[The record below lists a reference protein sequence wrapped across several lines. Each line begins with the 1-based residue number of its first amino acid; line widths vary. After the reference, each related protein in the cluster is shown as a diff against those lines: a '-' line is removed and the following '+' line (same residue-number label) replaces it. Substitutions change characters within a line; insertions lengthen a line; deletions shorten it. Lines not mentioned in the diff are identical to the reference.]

1 MKNVILYVRVS
12 TDEQAD
18 KGFSLRDQEE
28 KLLRHCLDNNLNV
41 LEIYREDYSA
51 KTFNRP
57 EMKKLIAHCK
67 KEHKTIDQLLFIK
80 WDRFSRNTS
89 ESYNKINL
97 FNSLGITPNAITQP
111 LDLSIPEQ
119 GLMLAV
125 YLSVP
130 EVENLRRSQNVRAG
144 MRRAFKEG
152 RYVGSPPKGY
162 DMGRDTSKRPV
173 LTPNQDAP
181 LIQEAF
187 ELAATGIYNQ
197 KEIFQKLRNKGF
209 RSSSSAFSRILRNV
223 LYCGLVYLKA
233 HKDESERYIEGIHPP
248 LVTKKTFDTV
258 QTILDGRKKQKGKSH
273 KKVNPKFPLRGF
285 VMCPKCDKPLSASS
299 SKGRNGYYSYYHC
312 FSPCDVR
319 IKKEDVHIWFE
330 EFLKSISLD
339 ENSYTLLTQLIKEE
353 FKKIDRESSI
363 GPKHFAKIKH
373 LESKLEKI
381 QDLFIEG
388 DFSKEDY
395 NKAKKRFKNLIE
407 ELKEKEAQLAKKQE
421 IFKLYKDGLKSME
434 NFNKQYIDSDIE
446 QKRLLIGSI
455 FPEKFQFDNKKVRTA
470 DINPILL
477 KIASINR
484 GLKGNK
490 KRDKSKKI
498 DLSQSVLKVGIEPT
512 HPKILDFESSA
523 STNSAT

>member
-28 KLLRHCLDNNLNV
+28 KLLRYCSDNNLNV

-57 EMKKLIAHCK
+57 EMNKLIAHCK
-67 KEHKTIDQLLFIK
+67 KNHKNIDELLFVK

-130 EVENLRRSQNVRAG
+130 EVENLRRSQNVIAG

-162 DMGRDTSKRPV
+162 DVGRDNTNKPILV
-173 LTPNQDAP
+173 PNKDARH
-181 LIQEAF
+181 IREAF
-187 ELAATGIYNQ
+187 ELVSYGIYN
-197 KEIFQKLRNKGF
+197 LREVFRLLAGKGYK
-209 RSSSSAFSRILRNV
+209 SSKTAFSNMIRNP
-223 LYCGLVYLKA
+223 LYSGLVYLKPY
-233 HKDESERYIEGIHPP
+233 KEEREQFIEGIHEPIVSRE
-248 LVTKKTFDTV
+248 LFNKV
-258 QTILDGRKKQKGKSH
+258 QDIINGTNKQQGVKH
-273 KKVNPKFPLRGF
+273 KKVNPNFPLRGF
-285 VMCPKCDKPLSASS
+285 VMCPKCNKPLSASS

-312 FSPCDVR
+312 FAPCDVR
-319 IKKEDVHIWFE
+319 IKKEDVHNWFE

-339 ENSYTLLTQLIKEE
+339 ENSYTLLTELIKEE
-353 FKKIDRESSI
+353 FKTIDRESAI
-363 GPKHFAKIKH
+363 GPKHYEKIKN
-373 LESKLEKI
+373 LETKLEKI

-388 DFSKEDY
+388 DLSKEEY
-395 NKAKKRFKNLIE
+395 NKAKKRFQNLID
-407 ELKEKEAQLAKKQE
+407 ELKEKESHLAKKQE
-421 IFKLYKDGLKSME
+421 VFKLYKDGLKSME
-434 NFNKQYIDSDIE
+434 GFDKQYFDGNIE
-446 QKRLLIGSI
+446 RKRLLIGSI
-455 FPEKFQFDNKKVRTA
+455 FPKKFQFENKKVRTA

-477 KIASINR
+477 KIASVNK
-484 GLKGNK
+484 GLKENK

-498 DLSQSVLKVGIEPT
+498 DLSRSVAGTGLEPVT
-512 HPKILDFESSA
+512 FGL
-523 STNSAT
+523 